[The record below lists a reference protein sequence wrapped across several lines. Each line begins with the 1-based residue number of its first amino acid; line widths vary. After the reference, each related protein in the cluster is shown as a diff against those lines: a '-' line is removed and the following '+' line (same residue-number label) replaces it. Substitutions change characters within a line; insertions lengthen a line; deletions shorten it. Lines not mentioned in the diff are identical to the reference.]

1 MTRED
6 DVVKR
11 FLTYSLERKTKIC
24 VVLMQEGQM
33 KKTNL
38 RVTDI
43 DADELGF
50 SALLPGRKRAMHFAL
65 SDVLTAAYARGD
77 RGELE

>member
-1 MTRED
+1 M
-6 DVVKR
+6 VKR
-11 FLTYSLERKTKIC
+11 FLTYSLERKVKIC
-24 VVLMQEGQM
+24 VLLMQENEM

-38 RVTDI
+38 RVTALDG
-43 DADELGF
+43 DGQGF
-50 SALLPGRKRAMHFAL
+50 TALLPGRKKETHFLL

>member
-1 MTRED
+1 MIE
-6 DVVKR
+6 R
-11 FLTYSLERKTKIC
+11 FLRYSLERETKIC
-24 VVLMQEGQM
+24 VVLTQDGQM

-38 RVTDI
+38 RVTAI
-43 DADELGF
+43 DVGGAGF
-50 SALLPGRKRAMHFAL
+50 DALLPGRKRASHFAL